1 MFSNSPIRRKLMT
14 MILLTSGVVLLLTCA
29 AFLAYEFVT
38 FRQAAVRQLATLGE
52 IIAAN
57 STAAVAFNNP
67 DDARETLAALRAEPH
82 VVAAILYDR
91 SGRPFARY
99 PDSLAAATGPTA
111 PAEDGYRFERGH
123 LVGYEPVIQRG
134 NDRLG
139 TLYLEADMGALYERL
154 RLYGSIAALV
164 IVASLLAAYLLSGR
178 LQRRISDPIMA
189 LAEVAKAVS
198 DRGDYSVRAP
208 RLGRDELGILTDAFN
223 HMLAQIQT
231 QNLALTESEGR
242 VRAVLNSALSAVIVT
257 EAGGAIIDWNTRA
270 ETMFGLP
277 RAEAVGRRLEDIL
290 APQSRSAYRDAR
302 DRALEPGAAGAGHAP
317 VEMTGLRQDQSEF
330 PVELSVSPLRAGDVL
345 TFCSFITDVTD
356 RKQAQQKIQAQLAR
370 HELLN
375 RITRAIGER
384 QDLSS
389 IFQVVLRSL
398 EDNLPIDFACVCLY
412 DAVQDALTVA
422 GLGLKGQPLAAPLGL
437 GDQTP
442 VPIDESG
449 LRRAIHGH
457 LVYEPDV
464 RAVASPFSQRL
475 AGVGLNGMTVA
486 PLLVESQVFGVLVA
500 ARRAAHS
507 FSSPDCEFIRQLAE
521 HVALAAHQA
530 KIYTALQAA
539 YEDLRQSQQAVLQQE
554 RLSALGQ
561 MASGI
566 AHDINNAISPVALY
580 TQSLL
585 ERESGLSVNAREY
598 LETINRA
605 MEDVAATVARLREFS
620 RRRDSQVV
628 LGPAA
633 VNSLVQHVLNLT
645 RARWS
650 DMPQQRGVVIET
662 SLDLA
667 PDLPPIMA
675 AEGEIREALTN
686 LVFNAVD
693 AMPQGGR
700 LTIRT
705 RVTDGRGGPDAG
717 AARPPQ
723 VQVEVIDTG
732 LGMDEETR
740 RRCLEPFYTT
750 KGERGT
756 GLGLAMVYGM
766 VQRHSAEVEIE
777 SAVGNGTTVRLS
789 FALPATIATGAPAAG
804 VDARPPLLRILLV
817 DDDPL
822 LLKSLRDTLE
832 ADGHRI
838 VSASG
843 GQEGI
848 DVFVAARAGREPI
861 DVVITDLGMPYVD
874 GRQVA
879 TAVKQASPSTPV
891 ILLTGWGQRLAA
903 DGDVPPN
910 VDRLLGKP
918 PKLRELREA
927 LAYCAQLSR
936 PPLS

>member
-1 MFSNSPIRRKLMT
+1 VFSNSPIRRKLMT

-99 PDSLAAATGPTA
+99 PDSLPAATGPTA
-111 PAEDGYRFERGH
+111 LAEDGYRFERGH
-123 LVGYEPVIQRG
+123 LVGYQPVIQRG

-154 RLYGSIAALV
+154 RLYGSITALV
-164 IVASLLAAYLLSGR
+164 IVASFLAAYLLSGR

-257 EAGGAIIDWNTRA
+257 DAAGAITDWNTRA
-270 ETMFGLP
+270 ETMFGLL
-277 RAEAVGRRLEDIL
+277 RAEALGRRLEDTIVS
-290 APQSRSAYRDAR
+290 PQSRSAYSDAR
-302 DRALEPGAAGAGHAP
+302 DQSLGAGPAGVGQMP
-317 VEMTGLRQDQSEF
+317 VEMTALRRDQSEF

-345 TFCSFITDVTD
+345 TFCSFITDITE
-356 RKQAQQKIQAQLAR
+356 RKQAEKKIHAQLAR

-442 VPIDESG
+442 VPIDQNG
-449 LRRAIHGH
+449 LRRAIQGH

-464 RAVASPFSQRL
+464 RAMASPFSQRL
-475 AGVGLNGMTVA
+475 ARAGLNGMTVA
-486 PLLVESQVFGVLVA
+486 PLLVESQVFGVLIA
-500 ARRAAHS
+500 ARQAPHS

-530 KIYTALQAA
+530 QIYTALQDA
-539 YEDLRQSQQAVLQQE
+539 YEDLRESQQAVLQQE

-585 ERESGLSVNAREY
+585 EREAGLSANAREY

-620 RRRDSQVV
+620 RRRDSQAV

-633 VNSLVQHVLNLT
+633 VNSLVQHVLHLT

-662 SLDLA
+662 NLELA

-705 RVTDGRGGPDAG
+705 SVASGGPDGAAG
-717 AARPPQ
+717 APH

-766 VQRHSAEVEIE
+766 VQRHSAEIEIE

-789 FALPATIATGAPAAG
+789 FALPATVATGAPAAG
-804 VDARPPLLRILLV
+804 VEARPPLLRILLV

-838 VSASG
+838 VTASG
-843 GQEGI
+843 GHEGI
-848 DVFVAARAGREPI
+848 DLFATARAGGEPV

-879 TAVKQASPSTPV
+879 TAVKHASPSTPV

-936 PPLS
+936 PQS